1 MCVCVARKIDP
12 CIINDIIGREASH
25 LNFNKAAIILEGLAP
40 ISEGTCSQS
49 KK

>member
-1 MCVCVARKIDP
+1 MCVARKIDP

-25 LNFNKAAIILEGLAP
+25 LNFNKAAILEGLAP
-40 ISEGTCSQS
+40 ISKGTCSQS